1 MKKRGM
7 KRQLQGMV
15 VSDRMDKT
23 IVVMVE
29 RLVKHRLYQKYVRR
43 RSKFS
48 AHDETNTC
56 RIGDQVII
64 TESRPLSKTKRWRV
78 SKVVEK
84 SGLIL
89 QESKKDDTSRN
100 QIDSG

>member
-84 SGLIL
+84 AV
-89 QESKKDDTSRN
+89 
-100 QIDSG
+100 